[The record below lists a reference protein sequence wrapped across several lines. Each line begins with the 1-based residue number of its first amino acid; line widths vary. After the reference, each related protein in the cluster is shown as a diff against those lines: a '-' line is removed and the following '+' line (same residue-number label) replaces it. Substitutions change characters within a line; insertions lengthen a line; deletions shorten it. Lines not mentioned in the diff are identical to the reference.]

1 MQPFARSSPNKRLG
15 GSLKRTSFNNWAW
28 RSAVTA
34 ATVVIAVGVVQS
46 PAHASVAQGSVYGS
60 GTVTD
65 DWGDE
70 GPLSTTKNRHN
81 SVVGLWQGVLIAD
94 GYLPASG
101 LDCDFGPNTR
111 AATIAWQSD
120 RGLKAD
126 GEVGPQSFGRADNNL
141 FWNGSEIR
149 YNGSNSDLGSMY
161 RNSAGRW
168 YIAGSSSIVY
178 VSYTDDS
185 LCD

>member
-1 MQPFARSSPNKRLG
+1 TSPTNP
-15 GSLKRTSFNNWAW
+15 T
-28 RSAVTA
+28 
-34 ATVVIAVGVVQS
+34 
-46 PAHASVAQGSVYGS
+46 PAHSTSS
-60 GTVTD
+60 GCPD
-65 DWGDE
+65 QQH
-70 GPLSTTKNRHN
+70 PLITRTLNQPWP
-81 SVVGLWQGVLIAD
+81 V
-94 GYLPASG
+94 SG

-178 VSYTDDS
+178 LSYSDDS
-185 LCD
+185 LCG